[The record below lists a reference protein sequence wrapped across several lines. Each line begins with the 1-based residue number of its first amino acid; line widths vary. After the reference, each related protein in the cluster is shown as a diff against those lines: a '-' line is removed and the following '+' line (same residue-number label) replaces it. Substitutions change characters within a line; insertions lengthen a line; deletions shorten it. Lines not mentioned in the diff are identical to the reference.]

1 MVITKLTHPEF
12 VQYLIREMLPLDA
25 DTVLYGYQKTGFYS
39 TTYFHTEDVIQDG
52 KNHGIVFEKEPR
64 FDAELSEVVDNLNKF
79 VFEESKTETRV
90 VGIEQTS
97 RASGVRDLTG
107 ACVVSLTIKEK

>member
-12 VQYLIREMLPLDA
+12 VQYIMREMLPLDA
-25 DTVLYGYQKTGFYS
+25 DTVRYGYLKTGFYS

-64 FDAELSEVVDNLNKF
+64 FDAELPQVIDNLNKF
-79 VFEESKTETRV
+79 VMEENETETRIT
-90 VGIEQTS
+90 GIEQTS
-97 RASGVRDLTG
+97 RASGVPALPG
-107 ACVVSLTIKEK
+107 VCVISLTT